1 MADDKDGQDET
12 EIKISVD
19 KVSEVQPERD
29 TILIYD
35 SDPDTWQ
42 RVTFNRIKP
51 YISQDGNP
59 VQVYFSL
66 FGELRETDLRLNP
79 VIVKDQ
85 AVTCT
90 VQKMRL

>member
-1 MADDKDGQDET
+1 M
-12 EIKISVD
+12 
-19 KVSEVQPERD
+19 R
-29 TILIYD
+29 LFFFL
-35 SDPDTWQ
+35 
-42 RVTFNRIKP
+42 VTHI
-51 YISQDGNP
+51 DGNP